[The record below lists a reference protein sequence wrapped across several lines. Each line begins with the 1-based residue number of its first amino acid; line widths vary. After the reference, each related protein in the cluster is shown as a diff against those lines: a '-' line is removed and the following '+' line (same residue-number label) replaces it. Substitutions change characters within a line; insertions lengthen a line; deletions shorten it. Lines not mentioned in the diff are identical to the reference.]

1 MFTVEKYMCDNS
13 GGKEYIKFYFDE
25 SLDDIES
32 AFDGVKERVGNRCK
46 IFKDSDDVGLKLDTL
61 KNDNEFKEAVKA
73 LAEIFD
79 IKSYAEKMYTYFFNQ
94 VGRYSGMTPDN
105 YQLLMFERIKN
116 CF

>member
-1 MFTVEKYMCDNS
+1 MFTVEKYMCNNPS
-13 GGKEYIKFYFDE
+13 GKEYIIFYFDE

-32 AFDGVKERVGNRCK
+32 AFDGVKERVGNRCEV
-46 IFKDSDDVGLKLDTL
+46 FKDSYGMGLKLDTL

-79 IKSYAEKMYTYFFNQ
+79 IKSYAEQQYNCFS
-94 VGRYSGMTPDN
+94 RYLADEEISDDD
-105 YQLLMFERIKN
+105 YQLLMFKRIKN